1 MADKEKK
8 GFLGE
13 IKNQIIATIGVI
25 ITAVGGIVVTNIET
39 WFAPKSESDN
49 VIKEVVVDSVK
60 TQQPNIIINIPNQET
75 PKERVIIK
83 EVPVKEEKKKEDV
96 DW

>member
-1 MADKEKK
+1 
-8 GFLGE
+8 
-13 IKNQIIATIGVI
+13 
-25 ITAVGGIVVTNIET
+25 
-39 WFAPKSESDN
+39 
-49 VIKEVVVDSVK
+49 VK